1 MASPG
6 KGSVSTCFGIGGWR
20 HASAVKSMVST
31 SFHRSGSPRDFE
43 THFHATMATA
53 SDTQALLARL
63 WPRYFEGEA
72 SPSPEDRRM
81 NLAASLARLFESEA
95 DLVVPREAIRDGRCV
110 LPLNQREL
118 CAKASCADL
127 VAALELQPEEALC
140 CIALGAHVSRLRRVP
155 KAKHAD
161 AMVLAR
167 LVMDQRRPTPIR
179 TIKSNAIGK
188 LVSIKGTVVRLGPQR
203 TMLRRSAFA
212 CSSCGAHSQV
222 TFLDGKYKTPTRC
235 VTGGC
240 RGRTFEIVHESAES
254 VDWQKMRLQELLSS
268 DNTEEAR
275 IPRTID
281 VELTDDLVDCC
292 TPGDVLTVSGIV
304 KVINTTGDGGKGRNN
319 NQSLYFLYLEA
330 VAVVKSRTEKS
341 PQEQE
346 RNVEL
351 GISGYAHPDGVQ
363 NADVLPPNMPA
374 FTEKDL
380 EFVIKFHAECSAGIF
395 RHLVQSVCP
404 AIYGHELVKAGLLLA
419 LFGGVRKHS
428 NDRNKVPVRGDIHVL
443 VVGDPGLGK
452 SQMLQAVSSIAP
464 RGLYVCGNTSTSAG
478 LTVSV
483 MKDATSGDFTFEAGA
498 VVLGDRGVCCV
509 DEFDKM
515 TSEHQALLEVMEQQA
530 VSVAKAGLVATLPA
544 RTSVI
549 AAANPVG
556 GHYNRAK
563 TVNENLKIS
572 SAMLSRF
579 DLIFILLDKPD
590 EVLDQHLSEHVM
602 ALHSGSAARSEQARR
617 NLLGYHAG
625 HLALPGTNEQ
635 DIQRIPIS
643 AMLRV
648 PLGQSDLPA
657 LPNQLLRKY
666 IAYARKYCNPI
677 LSEKAKDVL
686 RQFYLTLR
694 ERAQRSD
701 GTPITARQLE
711 SLVRLAEARARMELR
726 EVVTEQDAL
735 DVVDIMK
742 ESLFDKLTDENGYI
756 DFRRAGGKSKQAEA
770 KRFLGALNRK
780 TMQLQK
786 AILTTSELYE
796 VADDIE
802 LRVESLID
810 FFESLNDAGEL
821 LKKGPGLWLVQCS
834 DYAGSQSR
842 LSKRSRSGSY

>member
-1 MASPG
+1 MPFFSFS
-6 KGSVSTCFGIGGWR
+6 KWDELLES
-20 HASAVKSMVST
+20 KSIAAQQ
-31 SFHRSGSPRDFE
+31 PIFE
-43 THFHATMATA
+43 LECGVTMATA
-53 SDTQALLARL
+53 TDTRALLARL
-63 WPRYFEGEA
+63 WPRYFEGET
-72 SPSPEDRRM
+72 SPLSEDRRM
-81 NLAASLARLFESEA
+81 ELAASLTRVFECES
-95 DLVVPREAIRDGRCV
+95 DLIVPREAIRDGRCV
-110 LPLNQREL
+110 LPLNQREM

-127 VAALELQPEEALC
+127 VAALELQPEEALR
-140 CIALGAHVSRLRRVP
+140 CISLGAHVSRLRRVP

-161 AMVLAR
+161 ALVMPR
-167 LVMDQRRPTPIR
+167 LVMDERHPTPIR

-188 LVSIKGTVVRLGPQR
+188 LVAIKGTVVRLGPQR
-203 TMLRRSAFA
+203 TMLRRASFA
-212 CSSCGAHSQV
+212 CTTCGAQNQV
-222 TFLDGKYKTPTRC
+222 TFLDGKFNTPMRC

-240 RGRTFEIVHESAES
+240 RGRTFEIIHETAES
-254 VDWQKMRLQELLSS
+254 TDWQKMRLQELLNSANS
-268 DNTEEAR
+268 EEAR

-292 TPGDVLTVSGIV
+292 SPGDVLTVSGMV
-304 KVINTTGDGGKGRNN
+304 KVINSTGEGGKGRNG
-319 NQSLYFLYLEA
+319 NQSLFFLYLEA

-341 PQEQE
+341 SQERD

-351 GISGYAHPDGVQ
+351 GVSGYAHPDDVHSG
-363 NADVLPPNMPA
+363 DVLPPNMPA

-380 EFVIKFHAECSAGIF
+380 EFVIKFHSECGAGIF

-404 AIYGHELVKAGLLLA
+404 AIYGHELVKAGLLLT

-428 NDRNKVPVRGDIHVL
+428 GDRNKVPVRGDIHVL

-452 SQMLQAVSSIAP
+452 SQMLQAISSIAP

-515 TSEHQALLEVMEQQA
+515 TAEHQALLEVMEQQA

-602 ALHSGSAARSEQARR
+602 ALHSGSVARSEQARR

-625 HLALPGTNEQ
+625 QLALPGTNEEGS
-635 DIQRIPIS
+635 QRLPIS
-643 AMLRV
+643 SMLRV

-666 IAYARKYCNPI
+666 IAYARKYCNPV
-677 LSEKAKDVL
+677 LSQKAKDVL

-711 SLVRLAEARARMELR
+711 SLVRLAEARARIELR
-726 EVVTEQDAL
+726 ELVTEQDAL
-735 DVVDIMK
+735 DVVEIMK
-742 ESLFDKLTDENGYI
+742 ESLFDKLTDENGYV

-834 DYAGSQSR
+834 DYAGSQSHP
-842 LSKRSRSGSY
+842 SKRSRSGSF